1 MEIFF
6 AGEKKIA
13 EQSIKVGESQ
23 QKKPHSGAKI
33 YFHHPPGEDD
43 RRGKGWEKENLKRV
57 LWRWCVGG
65 ELFPGKPARK
75 YKTS

>member
-33 YFHHPPGEDD
+33 YFPLSRERMIGE
-43 RRGKGWEKENLKRV
+43 GK
-57 LWRWCVGG
+57 VG
-65 ELFPGKPARK
+65 KK
-75 YKTS
+75 KT